1 MDAGTIYIKTKI
13 DNSGFE
19 SDAKDLKDDMED
31 VGEEAGEKS
40 GNKFSTKFGSILS
53 KLGGFA
59 KGLGSALGVVFKLVT
74 MIGGALGAAGIA
86 SGLVA
91 GAFKRIADENKE
103 LIANV
108 KYIIYLISNAFYN
121 AASGL
126 ANLIAGAINNL
137 INMAAKLLVYMDYI
151 LKAWFGISILSGAS
165 VEGFKK
171 SQEASK
177 GTAGNLGKA
186 AKNAKELKKQLAGFD
201 EMNVLS
207 DNSDTGAGAGAGG
220 GIGGGADFTAP
231 TIDLEGLKGEIP
243 EWIKWIAE
251 HKDEVIAG
259 LIGIA
264 GAITLINLGVGVFMS
279 LGIGMI
285 IAGIVLLIQDIIKFI
300 QDPTWS
306 TFADILRDIAI
317 ILAGIAVVMIAINI
331 ANPVGW
337 VLLLIAAVVALVALI
352 IKNWDT
358 VKEVLGKV
366 GDWIK
371 KNIIDPVVEFFVG
384 LWNKIVAIFTP
395 IFNFIQGIIDFIV
408 SVVSFVWG
416 IISSI
421 LGTIWDNIKIT
432 IDNIKQ
438 IISALWNV
446 LMSILKPIFEWIW
459 NNIIKPV
466 WDGITDV
473 IEKVK
478 TAFSN
483 LVKKIKEI
491 FTPIFEFFR
500 GIVEKVWGLIKSIAT
515 TVGSVIAG
523 AFKGVINAVL
533 GAIEGILNFPI
544 KSINTLIGV
553 INKIPGI
560 NLSKLN
566 TFSLP
571 RLAKGGIINQPGR
584 GVAIGG
590 ESGAEGVIP
599 LTDSQQMERLGE
611 AIGRYITVNAS
622 ITNTMNGRVISRE
635 LKTIQNE
642 NNFAFNR

>member
-19 SDAKDLKDDMED
+19 KDADDLKNDMED

-74 MIGGALGAAGIA
+74 MIGGALGTAGIA

-137 INMAAKLLVYMDYI
+137 INLAAKLLVYMDYI

-279 LGIGMI
+279 LGIGLI
-285 IAGIVLLIQDIIKFI
+285 IAGIILLIQDIIKFI
-300 QDPTWS
+300 KDPTWEN
-306 TFADILRDIAI
+306 FAKILRDIAI
-317 ILAGIAVVMIAINI
+317 ICAGIAI
-331 ANPVGW
+331 
-337 VLLLIAAVVALVALI
+337 VLLAVGAATAGLVVAIIGLVAAIVGLV
-352 IKNWDT
+352 IKNWET
-358 VKEVLGKV
+358 IKAVLGQV

-384 LWNKIVAIFTP
+384 LWNKIIAIFTP

-416 IISSI
+416 TISSV

-500 GIVEKVWGLIKSIAT
+500 GIVEKVWGLIKTIAT

-560 NLSKLN
+560 NLTKLN

-590 ESGAEGVIP
+590 ESGPEGVIP

-622 ITNTMNGRVISRE
+622 IINTMNGRVISRE